1 MPSVKAGVREGL
13 FVLYF
18 NCLCHSILPLS
29 LSPFLQ
35 FTIEELILA
44 PRFAQYLS
52 KWEYFTRLG
61 WLDNGKKSVHY
72 LSLSLFQTNIN
83 IHTHL
88 TLPSLTLH
96 THTHTYTGTSLNL
109 HSLLSLFPLSIF
121 VQVLDREQH
130 ESQLI
135 LIPIESFHKEGE
147 KGATCYTFLLW
158 KETSQYWIN
167 VRRVSLLFLD
177 CPSLPLFTDLIP

>member
-13 FVLYF
+13 FVLCF
-18 NCLCHSILPLS
+18 NCSCHSILS
-29 LSPFLQ
+29 
-35 FTIEELILA
+35 
-44 PRFAQYLS
+44 
-52 KWEYFTRLG
+52 
-61 WLDNGKKSVHY
+61 
-72 LSLSLFQTNIN
+72 LSLSLPFYSLLLRNLYWLQGLLSICQSGSILQDWVGLTMGKSQFIFQTNIN

-96 THTHTYTGTSLNL
+96 THTHMHTGTSLNP

-177 CPSLPLFTDLIP
+177 CPSLPLCTDLIL

>member
-1 MPSVKAGVREGL
+1 MSFHPPSLSLPFCSLLLRSLYWLQGL
-13 FVLYF
+13 LSI
-18 NCLCHSILPLS
+18 CQSGSILQDWVGLTMGKS
-29 LSPFLQ
+29 Q
-35 FTIEELILA
+35 FII
-44 PRFAQYLS
+44 S
-52 KWEYFTRLG
+52 
-61 WLDNGKKSVHY
+61 

-83 IHTHL
+83 IHTSDPPLSH
-88 TLPSLTLH
+88 SSH
-96 THTHTYTGTSLNL
+96 THTHTHVGTSLNP

-147 KGATCYTFLLW
+147 KGTTCYTFLLW

-177 CPSLPLFTDLIP
+177 CPSLPLFTDLIL